1 MREDSTGGIIGAAI
15 IVAAALGIGFLIL
28 GQGEDSHEPPARLPY
43 DSGDP
48 EQNPAAP
55 PLNPV
60 ENEEL

>member
-1 MREDSTGGIIGAAI
+1 MEEDSIGGIIGASI
-15 IVAAALGIGFLIL
+15 IVAAAFGIGFLIIE
-28 GQGEDSHEPPARLPY
+28 QGEDSHEPPARLPY

-48 EQNPAAP
+48 KQNPAAP